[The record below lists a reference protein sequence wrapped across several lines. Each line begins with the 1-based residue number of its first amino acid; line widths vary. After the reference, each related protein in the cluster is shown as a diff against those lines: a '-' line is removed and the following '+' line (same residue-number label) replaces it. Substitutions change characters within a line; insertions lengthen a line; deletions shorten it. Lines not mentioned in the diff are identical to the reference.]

1 MSTKKEEFWQVV
13 KELLEKKLENQ
24 AFLFQIPDQMS
35 EMIDLEELT
44 EEQEFAI
51 KDFAKTVR
59 KMIKSQTFG

>member
-1 MSTKKEEFWQVV
+1 MSTKKEEFWQVGR
-13 KELLEKKLENQ
+13 ELLEKKLENQ

-59 KMIKSQTFG
+59 KMIKK

>member
-13 KELLEKKLENQ
+13 RELLEKKLENQ

-59 KMIKSQTFG
+59 KMIKKSI